1 MLLEQPNIG
10 YLRQRQGKKWRTY
23 GDDVLPAWVAD
34 MDFPPA
40 EPIRRVLRAALDS
53 TDLGYPCDGAAGTLA
68 ELFSA
73 RCMEHHS
80 WRVDPGRVE
89 VLGDVI
95 QALYIGLDAFT
106 EPDDVSVILTP
117 IYPPF
122 LTAVGECQRPA
133 QLFTLDNGPNGYE
146 IDIGRFI
153 EELDEHA
160 RALLF
165 CNPHN
170 PTGRVFSRSELEVLG
185 EVVLERGLIV
195 IADEIHADLV
205 YPGNRHIPFASL
217 SPELEA
223 RTVTLSSATK
233 AFNIAGLRCAV
244 AAFGSEDLQRRFLTV
259 PRHARGGPSSLGLAA
274 TRAAWEHGDAW
285 LSELLAYLEVNRDLI
300 VEWVD
305 NKLPGVGHVR
315 PEATYLA
322 WLDCRGLAADPY
334 RFFLNHAKVAL
345 SDGRDFGPGGDGFVR
360 LNFATSHAILSEILE
375 RMSDAMVGENVCG
388 FS

>member
-1 MLLEQPNIG
+1 MLLEQPDVN
-10 YLRQRQGKKWRTY
+10 YLRQRRGKKWRTY
-23 GDDVLPAWVAD
+23 AEDVLPAWVAD

-40 EPIRRVLRAALDS
+40 EPIRQVLQGALDT
-53 TDLGYPCDGAAGTLA
+53 TDLGYPREGAAGALA

-73 RCMEHHS
+73 RCLERYS
-80 WRVDPGRVE
+80 WRVDPARVE

-95 QALYIGLDAFT
+95 QALYIGLSVLT
-106 EPDDVSVILTP
+106 EPRGVSVILTP

-133 QLFTLDNGPNGYE
+133 QLHTLDKGPNGYE
-146 IDIGRFI
+146 IDIERFI

-160 RALLF
+160 QALLF

-170 PTGRVFSRSELEVLG
+170 PTGRVFSRAELEVLG

-205 YPGNRHIPFASL
+205 YAGNRHIPFASL

-244 AAFGSEDLQRRFLTV
+244 AVFGSEELQQRFLSV
-259 PRHARGGPSSLGLAA
+259 PRHARGGLSSLGLAA
-274 TRAAWEHGDAW
+274 THTAWEHGDAW
-285 LSELLAYLEVNRDLI
+285 LSELLAYLQVNRDLI
-300 VEWVD
+300 AEWVE
-305 NKLPGVGHVR
+305 NKLPSVGHVP

-322 WLDCRGLAADPY
+322 WLDCRRLAADPY

-345 SDGRDFGPGGDGFVR
+345 SDGRDFGPGGEGFVR

-375 RMSDAMVGENVCG
+375 RMSYAVVGENICG
-388 FS
+388 YS